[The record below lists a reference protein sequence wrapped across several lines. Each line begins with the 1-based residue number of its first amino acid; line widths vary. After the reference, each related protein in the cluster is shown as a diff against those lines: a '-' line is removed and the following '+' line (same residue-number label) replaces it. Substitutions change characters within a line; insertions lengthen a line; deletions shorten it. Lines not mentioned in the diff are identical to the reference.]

1 MQDKTI
7 LTITGSDPTGE
18 SGIQA
23 DIRFIAELGYTAVSA
38 ITTITLQ
45 NTLGIQ
51 EFHDLPASVVGGQID
66 ALVNDMQPRAVKIGM
81 MRRVETI
88 ETVVEALRRYRPDFV
103 IYDPVLFSSRGERL
117 MGDEAL
123 SLIRK
128 KLFPLCS
135 VIIVRNQE
143 SKDLLGDM
151 VLGNVCFID
160 DDNRHGLSNGFSSS
174 LAVSLCEGRTVEE
187 AVSNANDFCKR
198 QLAGTT
204 VLQGRST
211 QLYNDFVTLVRQEFA
226 VKSDVASYADQLNV
240 SSAYLGQVCRRIAGR
255 SPKNMIDDAIVKDI
269 ERQLTKTTHTIQE
282 IALSLGFSSQAHLSK
297 FFKNIVGTSPSE
309 FRMGNGNGNGKCEM
323 LSVKC

>member
-240 SSAYLGQVCRRIAGR
+240 SISVR
-255 SPKNMIDDAIVKDI
+255 SVVASPGVV
-269 ERQLTKTTHTIQE
+269 LKT
-282 IALSLGFSSQAHLSK
+282 
-297 FFKNIVGTSPSE
+297 
-309 FRMGNGNGNGKCEM
+309 
-323 LSVKC
+323 

>member
-45 NTLGIQ
+45 NTLGIR

-103 IYDPVLFSSRGERL
+103 IYDPVLFSSQGERL

-135 VIIVRNQE
+135 VIIVRNGRQGP
-143 SKDLLGDM
+143 L
-151 VLGNVCFID
+151 
-160 DDNRHGLSNGFSSS
+160 RRYGL
-174 LAVSLCEGRTVEE
+174 R
-187 AVSNANDFCKR
+187 KR
-198 QLAGTT
+198 L
-204 VLQGRST
+204 
-211 QLYNDFVTLVRQEFA
+211 FH
-226 VKSDVASYADQLNV
+226 
-240 SSAYLGQVCRRIAGR
+240 RR
-255 SPKNMIDDAIVKDI
+255 
-269 ERQLTKTTHTIQE
+269 
-282 IALSLGFSSQAHLSK
+282 
-297 FFKNIVGTSPSE
+297 
-309 FRMGNGNGNGKCEM
+309 
-323 LSVKC
+323 

>member
-23 DIRFIAELGYTAVSA
+23 DIRFITELGYTAVSA

-66 ALVNDMQPRAVKIGM
+66 ALVNDVQPRAVKIGM

-88 ETVVEALRRYRPDFV
+88 ETVVEALRRYRPNFV

-123 SLIRK
+123 SLIRR
-128 KLFPLCS
+128 KLFPLCTI
-135 VIIVRNQE
+135 IIVRHQE
-143 SKDLLGDM
+143 AKDLLGEM
-151 VLGNVCFID
+151 VLGNVCFIN

-174 LAVSLCEGRTVEE
+174 LAVALCEGRTVEE
-187 AVSNANDFCKR
+187 AVGKANDFCKR
-198 QLAGTT
+198 QLSGAT

-211 QLYNDFVTLVRQEFA
+211 QLYNDFVALVRQNFA
-226 VKSDVASYADQLNV
+226 SNSDVASYSDKLNV
-240 SSAYLGQVCRRIAGR
+240 GSAYLGQVCRRIAGR
-255 SPKNMIDDAIVKDI
+255 SPKSIIDDFIAKDI
-269 ERQLTKTTHTIQE
+269 ERQLTKTNRTIQE

-297 FFKNIVGTSPSE
+297 FFKNIVGKSPSE
-309 FRMGNGNGNGKCEM
+309 YRGVR
-323 LSVKC
+323 S